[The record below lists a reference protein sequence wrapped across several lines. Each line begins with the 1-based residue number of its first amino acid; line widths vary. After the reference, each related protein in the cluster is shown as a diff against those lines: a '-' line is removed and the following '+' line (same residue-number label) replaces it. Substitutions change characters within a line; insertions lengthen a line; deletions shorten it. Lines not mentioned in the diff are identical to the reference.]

1 MFNQTVS
8 LVESLPLYNIL
19 IEIKSLLKFNIKH
32 YKNLLDLITDI
43 KSNNFE
49 HSKSIII
56 VNNKNHELFSFKEI
70 DQNSLLVFDEL
81 PLKIEKFIDV
91 VNSRLIK
98 QKYNYQSK
106 LNIKNYSLNLNSRVI
121 SKNKTELKLTERE
134 IDIILFLKD
143 HKTPQSVDILE
154 SDVWGFSS
162 NLETHT
168 VETHIYRLRKKIR
181 NKFSDENFIL
191 NDKAGYSI

>member
-1 MFNQTVS
+1 MFNQTVN
-8 LVESLPLYNIL
+8 LVESLSLYNIL
-19 IEIKSLLKFNIKH
+19 TEIKSLFKFNIYH
-32 YKNLLDLITDI
+32 YKSSNDLITDI

-56 VNNKNHELFSFKEI
+56 VNNKNHKLFSYKEV
-70 DQNSLLVFDEL
+70 DKNTLLVFEEL
-81 PLKIEKFIDV
+81 PLKIEMFIDI
-91 VNSRLIK
+91 VNSKLIK

-106 LNIKNYSLNLNSRVI
+106 LNIKNYILNLNSRII
-121 SKNKTELKLTERE
+121 SKDKVELKLTEKE

-143 HKTPQSVDILE
+143 NQRPQSVDALE

-168 VETHIYRLRKKIR
+168 VETHIYRLRKKIKD
-181 NKFSDENFIL
+181 KFGDMNFIISH
-191 NDKAGYSI
+191 DKGYLI